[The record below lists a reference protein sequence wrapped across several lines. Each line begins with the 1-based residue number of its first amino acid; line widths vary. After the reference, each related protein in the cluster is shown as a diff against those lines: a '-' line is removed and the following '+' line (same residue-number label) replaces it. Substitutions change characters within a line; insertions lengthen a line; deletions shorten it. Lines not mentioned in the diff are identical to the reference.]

1 MAQGVMERLK
11 AEYGIATTGLL
22 GPGGDGSK
30 TPVGTF
36 YWAVAS
42 RAGVT
47 IGRTLLSST
56 REVNAARAT
65 YEALNGLRRVLIGCL

>member
-1 MAQGVMERLK
+1 MALGVMERLK
-11 AEYGIATTGLL
+11 AEYGVATTGLL

-47 IGRTLLSST
+47 VGSALLSST

-65 YEALNGLRRVLIGCL
+65 YDALNGLRRVLIGSL